1 MREQRSFVLLQVQ
14 NSGDVTVNDAI
25 CRCASVAKGNSVQV
39 FFRHQYFLPVGSACC
54 SPL

>member
-14 NSGDVTVNDAI
+14 NSGDVTVTDAI
-25 CRCASVAKGNSVQV
+25 CRCASVVKGNCVQV
-39 FFRHQYFLPVGSACC
+39 FYRHQHFLLVGSACC